1 MPVHVDLLLKFARLK
16 FQAEMSSV
24 LLIYSS
30 LFRGGALFIRT
41 RCGLSIHAL
50 IDFATDGR
58 TDDSLQSAMEP
69 LVRGAHH

>member
-30 LFRGGALFIRT
+30 LFRGGVHF
-41 RCGLSIHAL
+41 LSGHRVVCRY
-50 IDFATDGR
+50 T
-58 TDDSLQSAMEP
+58 
-69 LVRGAHH
+69 HW